1 MEKFKKNN
9 LIVIYL
15 IAISAIAVAC
25 GFSDSLLSNYF
36 NDAYGINAAQRGFL
50 ELPREFPGVISL
62 FMIAAIARLG
72 DIKIAVVS
80 QAMCFI
86 GIMLLANTT
95 PSFYVMSIL
104 LFVFSIGIHIYLPIQ
119 DSLAMSIIPAKTIGK
134 GMGQVKGV
142 YLFFSLLASVF
153 AFLGFRFGILDFT
166 TDGKQPAFFIA
177 GVFFLISVIFLFM
190 LSKIAKSQSRP
201 IVKTKLIFRKKYIYY
216 YILSIMNGV
225 QKQIIFV
232 YGPWVLIE
240 ILGQGAD
247 TISLLL
253 IISSLFGIFFL
264 PFLGRCIDKFGIRTM
279 LYVDALSF
287 IGVYLAYAFMTY
299 NFTNGTFKAGG
310 IALIT
315 IFAVYI
321 CDKLSTQMSIIR
333 SVYLHSITEDKA
345 EILPTMSLGVS
356 LDHIVSIIGAYLS
369 GLVWMYIG
377 PHYIFLI
384 AASFSLINLAIAKI
398 VPLKEE
404 K

>member
-1 MEKFKKNN
+1 MEKLKKNN

-15 IAISAIAVAC
+15 VAISSIALAH
-25 GFSDSLLSNYF
+25 GFSDSLVSNYF
-36 NDAYGINAAQRGFL
+36 NDVYSINAAQRGFI

-62 FMIAAIARLG
+62 FIIASIARLG

-80 QAMCFI
+80 QIMCFI

-95 PSFYVMSIL
+95 PTFYVMTIF
-104 LFVFSIGIHIYLPIQ
+104 LFIFSIGVHIYLPIQ
-119 DSLAMSIIPAKTIGK
+119 DSLAMSIVPSKTIGK

-142 YLFFSLLASVF
+142 YLFFTLLASLST
-153 AFLGFRFGILDFT
+153 FLGFKFGIFKFVN
-166 TDGKQPAFFIA
+166 DGVQTPFMVAGFFFLVSTLFFI
-177 GVFFLISVIFLFM
+177 I
-190 LSKIAKSQSRP
+190 LSKKASSQSRP
-201 IVKTKLIFRKKYIYY
+201 VVRTKLIFRKKYIYY

-225 QKQIIFV
+225 QKQIIMV
-232 YGPWVLIE
+232 YGPWVLID

-253 IISSLFGIFFL
+253 MISSLCGIFFL
-264 PFLGRCIDKFGIRTM
+264 PFLGRCIDKLGMRTM
-279 LYVDALSF
+279 LYVDAVSF
-287 IGVYLAYAFMTY
+287 IGVYLAYAYMTY

-310 IALIT
+310 IALFV
-315 IFAVYI
+315 IFVIYI

-333 SVYLHSITEDKA
+333 SVYLHSITEDKS

-384 AASFSLINLAIAKI
+384 AASFSLVNLVIAII
-398 VPLKEE
+398 VPLKD